1 MLFVYLYL
9 IFRFPDFWYV
19 IVFLF
24 FIHCNFSNDL
34 QERVNKY
41 SSLFTI
47 IAVLIV
53 IGTYFSD
60 KRDLNR
66 DITAAL
72 NIENRNNQ
80 IAIESIKSMEE
91 GKEKQL
97 PIRRFQFLYIKQY
110 WHKNIDYLTDYCLT
124 NYPVYLSNMETA
136 NRFIDML
143 WTAQQYT
150 VETNNSID
158 EKGFNY
164 ARQGLYKMNNWISVD
179 MGSLQ
184 KCYKRSLF

>member
-1 MLFVYLYL
+1 MKKILAKINNSFRNRSRHAIGRASIFYFKIGPWMLFVYLYL

-91 GKEKQL
+91 
-97 PIRRFQFLYIKQY
+97 
-110 WHKNIDYLTDYCLT
+110 
-124 NYPVYLSNMETA
+124 
-136 NRFIDML
+136 
-143 WTAQQYT
+143 
-150 VETNNSID
+150 
-158 EKGFNY
+158 
-164 ARQGLYKMNNWISVD
+164 
-179 MGSLQ
+179 
-184 KCYKRSLF
+184 